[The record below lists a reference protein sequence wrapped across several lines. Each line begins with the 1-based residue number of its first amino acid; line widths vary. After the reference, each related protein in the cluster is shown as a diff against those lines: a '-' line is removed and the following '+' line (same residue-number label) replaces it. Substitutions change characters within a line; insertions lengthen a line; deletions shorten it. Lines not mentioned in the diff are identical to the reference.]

1 MTCIVQIEEGDIR
14 HTKNEISSRKGFTKV
29 YTNKDVLKSVSE
41 LILVWNRWSILDWTF
56 QIKSMNVFH
65 ATNTCNRIGL
75 HLNDVVVTH
84 ATLCIICKLAEN
96 SDFNMHCNNAG
107 ALLMHPLKNV
117 CILHLHVI
125 TTRTVYVE
133 SMGFK
138 SIWFPLLWLPIDF
151 LLKPQTDA
159 TFAVVSSSS
168 SWTYWSAVICS
179 DGIW

>member
-107 ALLMHPLKNV
+107 PLKNV